1 MTQLN
6 MLFAVRHVHYKLHG
20 AVAAATKV
28 SALPLKVAHFIRGDR
43 YLGRMVLFRCRVYM
57 QAWNRE
63 TVLYI
68 VGGDY

>member
-1 MTQLN
+1 MTRHN
-6 MLFAVRHVHYKLHG
+6 MLFAARNVHYKLHR
-20 AVAAATKV
+20 AVAAATIV
-28 SALPLKVAHFIRGDR
+28 AALPFNVTHFIGGDR